1 MKRRHSQAAWSI
13 SVWLCLG
20 GLGLSADSNSL
31 ETTET
36 DRVSPRSSLQVF
48 VYAYAPV
55 SSAHLK
61 LAKEVATGIYTN
73 LGVPVEWVECYL
85 AEEGLNSNPE
95 CSRLTPTT
103 LVVRILPRSQAE
115 RFKQPHFVFGF
126 AQTVHSGGFG
136 YYASVFYHRVE
147 ELSGS
152 FTSSTPVVLGHVIA
166 HEMGH
171 LLLGHGSHSRTG
183 LMTAN
188 WDRKELERVNQRTF
202 IFNSQQAKE
211 IRARFLERYSSAEAS
226 RRGQVAEKLPIGGA
240 ADGAGTGA
248 GTTE

>member
-1 MKRRHSQAAWSI
+1 MKGRHSQAAWSI

-20 GLGLSADSNSL
+20 GLGLTADSNSL
-31 ETTET
+31 KTTET
-36 DRVSPRSSLQVF
+36 DRVSPQSSLQVF
-48 VYAYAPV
+48 VYAYARV

-61 LAKEVATGIYTN
+61 VAKEVATGIYRN
-73 LGVPVEWVECYL
+73 VGVPVEWLECYL
-85 AEEGLNSNPE
+85 AEEGVNSNPE
-95 CSRLTPTT
+95 CSRLAPTT

-115 RFKQPHFVFGF
+115 RFKQPPFVFGF

-136 YYASVFYHRVE
+136 HYANVFYHRVE
-147 ELSGS
+147 ELSGI

-171 LLLGHGSHSRTG
+171 LLLGHGGHSRTG

-188 WDRKELERVNQRTF
+188 WDRSELERVNQRTF
-202 IFNSQQAKE
+202 IFSSQQAKE

-226 RRGQVAEKLPIGGA
+226 RLGQVAENLRVGGA
-240 ADGAGTGA
+240 ADSAGTK
-248 GTTE
+248 E

>member
-1 MKRRHSQAAWSI
+1 ME
-13 SVWLCLG
+13 WL
-20 GLGLSADSNSL
+20 
-31 ETTET
+31 
-36 DRVSPRSSLQVF
+36 
-48 VYAYAPV
+48 
-55 SSAHLK
+55 
-61 LAKEVATGIYTN
+61 
-73 LGVPVEWVECYL
+73 ECYL
-85 AEEGLNSNPE
+85 AEEELKSNPE

-126 AQTVHSGGFG
+126 AQTEHSGGFG

-147 ELSGS
+147 ELSGI

-171 LLLGHGSHSRTG
+171 LLLGHGGHSRTG

-211 IRARFLERYSSAEAS
+211 IRARFLERLQQ
-226 RRGQVAEKLPIGGA
+226 RRGIKTRSGRQKSARLVMRRMALVQKNRSTNLP
-240 ADGAGTGA
+240 
-248 GTTE
+248 